1 MKKMIIALLIM
12 LGLSLSLGQGPA
24 VAASNDCLKTLN
36 TGSATTIPVFYEDQ
50 AAFYGWSGG
59 VITNDMYYNAC
70 GQTVTLKVN
79 YADWD
84 RLRKEGKLDGIRYI
98 YKTPKESSIGIRKI
112 VGTEPKDVK
121 IEDFYS

>member
-1 MKKMIIALLIM
+1 MKKMIIALFIM
-12 LGLSLSLGQGPA
+12 LSLTLSLGQGQA
-24 VAASNDCLKTLN
+24 VAASDCLKTLN
-36 TGSATTIPVFYEDQ
+36 TGAATTIPVFYEDQ

-79 YADWD
+79 YADWNKA
-84 RLRKEGKLDGIRYI
+84 REAGKLDGIRYI
-98 YKTPKESSIGIRKI
+98 YKAKDGPIQVRK
-112 VGTEPKDVK
+112 VAGTQPTDVK

>member
-1 MKKMIIALLIM
+1 M

-24 VAASNDCLKTLN
+24 VAATNDCLKTLN
-36 TGSATTIPVFYEDQ
+36 TGSATTIPVYYEDD
-50 AAFYGWSGG
+50 AAVYVWSGG
-59 VITNDMYYNAC
+59 VITNNMYYNAC

-98 YKTPKESSIGIRKI
+98 YKTPNESKISLRKV
-112 VGTEPKDVK
+112 VGTEATDVK
-121 IEDFYS
+121 PEDFYN

>member
-1 MKKMIIALLIM
+1 M

-24 VAASNDCLKTLN
+24 LAANDCLKTLN

-59 VITNDMYYNAC
+59 VVTNDMYYNAC
-70 GQTVTLKVN
+70 GQTVTIKVN

-84 RLRKEGKLDGIRYI
+84 KLRKDGKLDGIRYI
-98 YKTPKESSIGIRKI
+98 YKTPKESKIGLRKI
-112 VGTEPKDVK
+112 VGTQPTDVK
-121 IEDFYS
+121 PEDFYN